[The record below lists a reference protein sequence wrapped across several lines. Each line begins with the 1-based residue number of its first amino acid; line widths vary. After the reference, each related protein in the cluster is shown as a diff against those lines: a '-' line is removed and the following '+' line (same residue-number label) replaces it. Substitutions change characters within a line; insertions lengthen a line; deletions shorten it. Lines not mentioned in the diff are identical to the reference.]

1 MEYKWLNQ
9 YNNDKVIVFFN
20 GWGLDESVVKHLCSD
35 SFDVLMFYDY
45 NSLNTNFDFKILNL
59 YSKKYLIA
67 WSMGVMCASLFN
79 NIIYDKKVAINGTL
93 LPIDAR
99 YGINPKIYELTIN
112 GFGENS
118 CQKFVNNMFDENDK
132 ELYFGNNRTFENV
145 YNELI
150 ALKNYKPVLDFKYD
164 DVLISNNDKIIP
176 TKNQSAFWNQ
186 EPNLEAAHCPFFK
199 YTKWSELL

>member
-9 YNNDKVIVFFN
+9 DNNDKVIVFFN
-20 GWGLDESVVKHLCSD
+20 GWGMDESVVKHLCSD

-45 NSLNTNFDFKILNL
+45 NSLNTNFDFKNLNL

-99 YGINPKIYELTIN
+99 YGINPKIYELTI
-112 GFGENS
+112 
-118 CQKFVNNMFDENDK
+118 
-132 ELYFGNNRTFENV
+132 
-145 YNELI
+145 I
-150 ALKNYKPVLDFKYD
+150 
-164 DVLISNNDKIIP
+164 IS
-176 TKNQSAFWNQ
+176 
-186 EPNLEAAHCPFFK
+186 H
-199 YTKWSELL
+199 